1 MKNIA
6 IIPARCGS
14 KGLPNKNIK
23 LINQKPLIAYS
34 IEAAKQSN
42 LFEEIMLSTDSVE
55 YAEIAKQYG
64 ANVPFLRSRETSG
77 DTAGSWDV
85 VAEVLDMY
93 RERGSIFD
101 TVCLLQPTSPL
112 RGQRDIVKAY
122 DLYASKN
129 ADSVTSVC
137 EMDHSPLWAMT
148 LPETLSLKDYR
159 AGQKNNNR
167 RQDLEQY
174 YRINGAIYI
183 RDIKYELNNIQ
194 LVNNCEYAY
203 IMDRRNSIDI
213 DTLEDFELAEF
224 WMSKV
229 YNI

>member
-14 KGLPNKNIK
+14 KGIPNKNIK

>member
-112 RGQRDIVKAY
+112 RGPRDIVKAY
-122 DLYASKN
+122 DLYVSKN

>member
-14 KGLPNKNIK
+14 KGLANKNIK

-42 LFEEIMLSTDSVE
+42 LFEEVMLSTDSVE

-64 ANVPFLRSRETSG
+64 ANVPFLRSQETSG

-112 RGQRDIVKAY
+112 RGQSDIVKAY
-122 DLYASKN
+122 NLYKSKN
-129 ADSVTSVC
+129 ADSITSVC
-137 EMDHSPLWAMT
+137 EMDHSPLWSMP
-148 LPETLSLKDYR
+148 LPESLSLKDYR
-159 AGQKNNNR
+159 EGQKNNSR
-167 RQDLEQY
+167 RQDLDQY

-194 LVNNCEYAY
+194 LINNCEYAY